1 MSPTCGPG
9 GSSTARSP
17 RGRWR
22 SSSGSPERPRSGAAR
37 LPVVRGRAP
46 PRRAVLPRVR
56 DAAGLRPG
64 RHGRRPAAQRGAR
77 AGAQGARRLSRGA
90 AGPRRV
96 GTQPG
101 RGRAGAEPAA
111 GGGHPVA
118 GPAHRRLRRAR
129 LPGQRPARHPR
140 PGRRSRGGA
149 GPAARRSRPSAAPE
163 RSARVGARAG
173 RRARARDLRDARGR
187 RAGRARAI
195 MARMLARNPRDGA
208 PVTLRDVARLAGVHP
223 GTVSRALNPATE
235 GLVNDETV
243 RRVRDAAAEL
253 GYRPNPMARGLKTN
267 RTYTIGVLIPDIQN
281 PLFPPII
288 RGIDDRLGSAG
299 YTPLIA
305 NTDND
310 PQRER
315 NDVEAMR
322 TRQVDGFI
330 TATARRDHEL
340 LDEVARL
347 EAPVVLVNRRTED
360 DTLPSATAD
369 DRDGVRLAVAHLVEL
384 GHRRIGAVAGPQDL
398 STGLHRHEGFLAALA
413 GHGLERERVGFGSAF
428 TEREGARVC
437 EELLAVAPDVT
448 AIVAGNDLMA
458 LGCYDVLAERG
469 LACPGQ
475 VSIVGFN
482 DMPFAGKFNPPLTTV
497 RIPHYEI
504 GAAAADLLLERLA
517 DPAAA
522 PRHVMLA
529 PEFVVRGSTA
539 PAA

>member
-1 MSPTCGPG
+1 
-9 GSSTARSP
+9 
-17 RGRWR
+17 
-22 SSSGSPERPRSGAAR
+22 
-37 LPVVRGRAP
+37 
-46 PRRAVLPRVR
+46 
-56 DAAGLRPG
+56 
-64 RHGRRPAAQRGAR
+64 
-77 AGAQGARRLSRGA
+77 
-90 AGPRRV
+90 
-96 GTQPG
+96 
-101 RGRAGAEPAA
+101 
-111 GGGHPVA
+111 
-118 GPAHRRLRRAR
+118 
-129 LPGQRPARHPR
+129 
-140 PGRRSRGGA
+140 
-149 GPAARRSRPSAAPE
+149 
-163 RSARVGARAG
+163 
-173 RRARARDLRDARGR
+173 
-187 RAGRARAI
+187 
-195 MARMLARNPRDGA
+195 MARMAA

-243 RRVRDAAAEL
+243 RRVQDAAKTL

-347 EAPVVLVNRRTED
+347 DAPVVLVNRRAED

-369 DRDGVRLAVAHLVEL
+369 DHEGVRLAVTHLIEL
-384 GHRRIGAVAGPQDL
+384 GHRRIAAVAGPQDL

-413 GHGLERERVGFGSAF
+413 EHGLEPVHAGFGSAF

-437 EELLAVAPDVT
+437 EEVLAAAPDVT

-458 LGCYDVLAERG
+458 LGCYDALAERG
-469 LACPGQ
+469 LACPERIS
-475 VSIVGFN
+475 VVGFN
-482 DMPFAGKFNPPLTTV
+482 DMPFAGKFHPPLTTI

-517 DPAAA
+517 EPGAPA
-522 PRHVMLA
+522 RHVVLA
-529 PEFVVRGSTA
+529 PELVVRGSTA
-539 PAA
+539 VLP